1 MLVNCTVPLT
11 GFVSRAIQSVR
22 LTGELSAEITA
33 FSGQRGVAGQR
44 TDRGSVPFILS
55 KSEISANATLML
67 RGRTPAYS
75 APIVEVLRRGA
86 RRCDRRAQVRVG
98 ATLTA
103 VVQAVRATIVP
114 HVTLT

>member
-1 MLVNCTVPLT
+1 MLVTGTVLPTGTVLLT

-86 RRCDRRAQVRVG
+86 PARNL
-98 ATLTA
+98 TL
-103 VVQAVRATIVP
+103 
-114 HVTLT
+114 